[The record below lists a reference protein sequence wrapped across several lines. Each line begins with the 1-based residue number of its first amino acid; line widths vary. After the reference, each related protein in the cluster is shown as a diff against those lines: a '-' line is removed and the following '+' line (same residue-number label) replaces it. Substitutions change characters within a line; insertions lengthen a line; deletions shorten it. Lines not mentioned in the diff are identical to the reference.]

1 MFINDSIKKFRIV
14 VPLQS
19 TDQKLLVDLNL
30 VLTLSKNYYLTNE
43 VVWSNFYANLK
54 SLTRHLNVHA

>member
-30 VLTLSKNYYLTNE
+30 ILTLSKNCCLTNQ
-43 VVWSNFYANLK
+43 VVWSNLDANLK
-54 SLTRHLNVHA
+54 LSLGI

>member
-54 SLTRHLNVHA
+54 SSLGI